1 MEKKADKMAEKI
13 NTRKPYIMISKE
25 ILILF
30 KKMARISHADRDPY
44 NPIVLNPVP
53 LSKNRRNI

>member
-1 MEKKADKMAEKI
+1 MAEKM

-30 KKMARISHADRDPY
+30 KKRARISHADRDPY